1 MRADGGPANEKTGR
15 MSGNAA
21 TTHGRHCPCSACA
34 AEDWAKID
42 APCGIHGA
50 ECPDRYPDHVREKQS
65 AANVYVDDERVA
77 RVMQTTGCGEIEARF
92 MLDLHDGKVDGDVLD
107 ERGDDA

>member
-1 MRADGGPANEKTGR
+1 MTCSRDVSGR
-15 MSGNAA
+15 GERDTPNA
-21 TTHGRHCPCSACA
+21 HQ
-34 AEDWAKID
+34 I
-42 APCGIHGA
+42 
-50 ECPDRYPDHVREKQS
+50 